1 MPFAQTPCGR
11 EPESAAA
18 FALGTVGGGRYTA
31 SGPEAR
37 GVHETDSFISEVSE
51 AVRRD
56 RVAATFR
63 RYRWLIAGAV
73 LLIVGGAA
81 FNEWHKARTA
91 AAAAAAG
98 DAMRAALA
106 ETDAKARAAKLGEFA
121 AATPEA
127 ATLAR
132 LAEAGS
138 LAKDDP
144 QAAGAILA
152 EIAGDG
158 GAPELYRSLA
168 ALEQVMVLGRAMPA
182 SERTA
187 TIEMLAADGA
197 PFRPL
202 ALEQR
207 ALVHLEDGDKAAAV
221 ADLQAALEDPGATEA
236 LRARAR
242 QLIIAAGG
250 ELPAAT
256 LPGDATADAVPAD
269 G

>member
-1 MPFAQTPCGR
+1 
-11 EPESAAA
+11 
-18 FALGTVGGGRYTA
+18 
-31 SGPEAR
+31 
-37 GVHETDSFISEVSE
+37 VHETDSFISEVSE

-56 RVAATFR
+56 RLATFLR
-63 RYRWLIAGAV
+63 RYRWLIAAAV

-98 DAMRAALA
+98 DAMGAAMSEA
-106 ETDAKARAAKLGEFA
+106 DPAARAAKLGDFA
-121 AATPEA
+121 AATPA
-127 ATLAR
+127 AASVAHLAQ
-132 LAEAGS
+132 AGS
-138 LAKDDP
+138 LAEDDP
-144 QAAGAILA
+144 EAAGAILG
-152 EIAGDG
+152 EVAGDG
-158 GAPELYRSLA
+158 SAPDLYRSLA
-168 ALEQVMVLGRAMPA
+168 ALEQVMVLGKSMPA

-207 ALVHLEDGDKAAAV
+207 ALAHLEAGDTAAAIS
-221 ADLQAALEDPGATEA
+221 DLEAALAEPGATEA

-242 QLIIAAGG
+242 QLIVAAGG
-250 ELPAAT
+250 ELPAAS
-256 LPGDATADAVPAD
+256 LPDAAADAVPAD